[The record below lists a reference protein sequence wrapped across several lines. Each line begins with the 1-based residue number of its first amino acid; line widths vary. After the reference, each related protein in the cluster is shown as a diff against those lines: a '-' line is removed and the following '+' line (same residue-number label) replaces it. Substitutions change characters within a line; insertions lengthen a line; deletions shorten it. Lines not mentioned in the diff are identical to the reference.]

1 MTLSAMSYVAS
12 NGWLIINR
20 PIELLIQKDI
30 EGCVRGSMLQWYPLT
45 CLKESRKIIE
55 NFRVVGVV
63 AEIRTKYF
71 QN

>member
-30 EGCVRGSMLQWYPLT
+30 EGCVRGSMLQ
-45 CLKESRKIIE
+45 
-55 NFRVVGVV
+55 
-63 AEIRTKYF
+63 
-71 QN
+71 